1 MTIRKTMLAALVLTL
16 PAAGASAQQEP
27 WTLDRCIEYAVE
39 NNISIQQFRLRAE
52 DQDVKLNTAR
62 NSRLPNL
69 NAGLGGSFG
78 FGRTIGENNTY
89 ENVNQ
94 FSSNLSVSTSIPL
107 FNGMRI
113 KHDIAA
119 QKLSLQAAMQDLA
132 RARED
137 VSLNVTAL
145 YLQALLNKELVRVA
159 ESQVA
164 LSMAQIE
171 RSRLLVE
178 SGKSP
183 ESELYESRALL
194 AKDSLTLTQARNTLT
209 LSLLDLSQA
218 LNREDATGFDIRMPE
233 LGTIQIG
240 AMSSMESPSVI
251 YEYAVGNRPSVQA
264 EKYRLQNSEKNL
276 LLARSARYPQI
287 SLGASYGTS
296 YFHIFGNEAMNA
308 SFGNQFRNYGSESVG
323 LNVSIPIF
331 NRMAT
336 RNNIRSARIAIRN
349 QELALTEARQALRQ
363 GDRTVVLQCRGSLSE
378 ISVGLALARGGPG
391 SLPLRGGEVR
401 RRPLDDLRLQ
411 RCQNTHGAVGVGTGA
426 SQVRIH
432 LSPQDSRLLRGRTS
446 GLREILTGTLS
457 RTDAAG
463 TATSLLTAKDTAS
476 GGFSASVASTLTK
489 TGQQPTKTGMP

>member
-1 MTIRKTMLAALVLTL
+1 
-16 PAAGASAQQEP
+16 
-27 WTLDRCIEYAVE
+27 
-39 NNISIQQFRLRAE
+39 
-52 DQDVKLNTAR
+52 
-62 NSRLPNL
+62 
-69 NAGLGGSFG
+69 
-78 FGRTIGENNTY
+78 
-89 ENVNQ
+89 
-94 FSSNLSVSTSIPL
+94 
-107 FNGMRI
+107 
-113 KHDIAA
+113 
-119 QKLSLQAAMQDLA
+119 
-132 RARED
+132 
-137 VSLNVTAL
+137 
-145 YLQALLNKELVRVA
+145 
-159 ESQVA
+159 
-164 LSMAQIE
+164 
-171 RSRLLVE
+171 
-178 SGKSP
+178 
-183 ESELYESRALL
+183 
-194 AKDSLTLTQARNTLT
+194 
-209 LSLLDLSQA
+209 
-218 LNREDATGFDIRMPE
+218 MPE
-233 LGTIQIG
+233 LGAIQIG

-296 YFHIFGNEAMNA
+296 YFYMFGNENKVLNA
-308 SFGNQFRNYGSESVG
+308 GFGNQFRNHGSEEVG

-336 RNNIRSARIAIRN
+336 RNNIRSAGRILQSGAGADRSP
-349 QELALTEARQALRQ
+349 AGASQ

-411 RCQNTHGAVGVGTGA
+411 RCQNAHGAVGVGNGA

>member
-240 AMSSMESPSVI
+240 AMSSMEFPSVI

-336 RNNIRSARIAIRN
+336 RNNVRSARIAIRN
-349 QELALTEARQALRQ
+349 QELALTEARQALRK
-363 GDRTVVLQCRGSLSE
+363 E
-378 ISVGLALARGGPG
+378 IEQSYYNAGLALARGGPG

>member
-233 LGTIQIG
+233 PGDDPDRRDEQYGIPFGHIRIRRREPPERAGRKIPTTEQREKSVAGPLGPLS
-240 AMSSMESPSVI
+240 ADF
-251 YEYAVGNRPSVQA
+251 
-264 EKYRLQNSEKNL
+264 
-276 LLARSARYPQI
+276 ARSQLRDQLF
-287 SLGASYGTS
+287 S
-296 YFHIFGNEAMNA
+296 HI
-308 SFGNQFRNYGSESVG
+308 R
-323 LNVSIPIF
+323 
-331 NRMAT
+331 
-336 RNNIRSARIAIRN
+336 
-349 QELALTEARQALRQ
+349 
-363 GDRTVVLQCRGSLSE
+363 
-378 ISVGLALARGGPG
+378 
-391 SLPLRGGEVR
+391 
-401 RRPLDDLRLQ
+401 
-411 RCQNTHGAVGVGTGA
+411 
-426 SQVRIH
+426 
-432 LSPQDSRLLRGRTS
+432 
-446 GLREILTGTLS
+446 
-457 RTDAAG
+457 
-463 TATSLLTAKDTAS
+463 
-476 GGFSASVASTLTK
+476 
-489 TGQQPTKTGMP
+489 

>member
-1 MTIRKTMLAALVLTL
+1 MIIRKTIPAALVLTL
-16 PAAGASAQQEP
+16 SAVGASAQQEP

-94 FSSNLSVSTSIPL
+94 FSSNLSVSTSIAL

-164 LSMAQIE
+164 LSMAQVE

-194 AKDSLTLTQARNTLT
+194 AKDSLTLTQ
-209 LSLLDLSQA
+209 LLDLSQA

-233 LGTIQIG
+233 LGAIQIG

-264 EKYRLQNSEKNL
+264 EKYRLRNSEKNL

-349 QELALTEARQALRQ
+349 QELALTEARQALRKEIEQ
-363 GDRTVVLQCRGSLSE
+363 SYYNAGAAYQKYLSASRSLE
-378 ISVGLALARGGPG
+378 AAREAFRYEEEK
-391 SLPLRGGEVR
+391 S
-401 RRPLDDLRLQ
+401 
-411 RCQNTHGAVGVGTGA
+411 
-426 SQVRIH
+426 
-432 LSPQDSRLLRGRTS
+432 
-446 GLREILTGTLS
+446 
-457 RTDAAG
+457 AAG
-463 TATSLLTAKDTAS
+463 RSTIFDYNDAKTRMERSESEMVQAKFEFIFRRKILDFYA
-476 GGFSASVASTLTK
+476 GEPLGFENY
-489 TGQQPTKTGMP
+489 